1 MEALI
6 VIGVIVFLV
15 LILLFAAIRIVQEYE
30 RGVIFRLGR
39 VLSGAKGPGLFFII
53 PVIDR
58 MVKVNLQTVT
68 MNVPP
73 QDIITRDNV
82 TVRVDAVIYFNVVE
96 PIKATVEIQNYLLG
110 TSQIAQT
117 TLRSILGKAELDEL
131 LAKREELNDQLQTV
145 IDELTEPWGV
155 KVTLVEIKDVD
166 LPDQMQRAMAR
177 QAEAERVR
185 RAKVINAE
193 GEFQASQRLSD
204 AAEVIAQH
212 PIAYQLRLLQTMTE
226 VAAEKN
232 STTTLRW
239 QPSARS
245 TLAWPFAR
253 ASTSPVSRPS
263 SSAQHRPFV
272 SAPMT
277 SRNRHCPV
285 SRRIRGPS
293 CDVVGRHPQSRSSR
307 ASSSARPRRLRG
319 EEPFSS
325 RFRRVAH
332 DRPQPRPN
340 RTSVR

>member
-1 MEALI
+1 MDLALI
-6 VIGVIVFLV
+6 GVGLLALLA
-15 LILLFAAIRIVQEYE
+15 LIAAVSGIRIVQEYE

-39 VLSGAKGPGLFFII
+39 VLAGAKGPGLFFII
-53 PVIDR
+53 PFIDR

-82 TVRVDAVIYFNVVE
+82 TVRVDAVIYFNVVD
-96 PIKATVEIQNYLLG
+96 PVRATVEIQNYLLG

-131 LAKREELNDQLQTV
+131 LSKREELNDQLQSV
-145 IDELTEPWGV
+145 IDDLTEPWGV

-193 GEFQASQRLSD
+193 GEFQASQKLSE
-204 AAEVIAQH
+204 AAEVIARH

-232 STTTLRW
+232 STLVL
-239 QPSARS
+239 PI
-245 TLAWPFAR
+245 
-253 ASTSPVSRPS
+253 PVELF
-263 SSAQHRPFV
+263 RPFMDAMRQMEDG
-272 SAPMT
+272 SAE
-277 SRNRHCPV
+277 
-285 SRRIRGPS
+285 RR
-293 CDVVGRHPQSRSSR
+293 Q
-307 ASSSARPRRLRG
+307 ASS
-319 EEPFSS
+319 
-325 RFRRVAH
+325 
-332 DRPQPRPN
+332 
-340 RTSVR
+340 

>member
-1 MEALI
+1 METLI
-6 VIGVIVFLV
+6 TIGIIVFLL
-15 LILLFAAIRIVQEYE
+15 LILLLSAIKIVQEYE

-39 VLSGAKGPGLFFII
+39 VLGRAKGPGLILII
-53 PVIDR
+53 PFIDR

-117 TLRSILGKAELDEL
+117 TLRSILGKADLDDL
-131 LAKREELNDQLQTV
+131 LAKREDLNDQLQTV

-166 LPDQMQRAMAR
+166 LPDTMQRAMAR

-193 GEFQASQRLSD
+193 GEYQASEKLAQ
-204 AAEVIAQH
+204 AAEVIARH

-232 STTTLRW
+232 STLVL
-239 QPSARS
+239 PI
-245 TLAWPFAR
+245 
-253 ASTSPVSRPS
+253 PVELF
-263 SSAQHRPFV
+263 RPFMDAMRQMEDG
-272 SAPMT
+272 SDE
-277 SRNRHCPV
+277 
-285 SRRIRGPS
+285 RRQ
-293 CDVVGRHPQSRSSR
+293 VQS
-307 ASSSARPRRLRG
+307 
-319 EEPFSS
+319 
-325 RFRRVAH
+325 
-332 DRPQPRPN
+332 
-340 RTSVR
+340 